1 MYIIHRK
8 YRKSGQTSKS
18 IMRTENS
25 DLKKNNFSLYASVSE
40 ETSGNVLS
48 NDQSNLVPS
57 NNSHKDH
64 KLNSFHNAKTSNTK
78 EENHYE
84 IKPDGVYDI
93 SSHNALNKMEKEN
106 DNIYDRQL
114 EDTYDTGNLQGI
126 NQTVDVYD
134 HT

>member
-1 MYIIHRK
+1 
-8 YRKSGQTSKS
+8 
-18 IMRTENS
+18 MRTENS